1 MKIAL
6 KIVSI
11 TIVAIVILYF
21 VSPSYLQEAVLHGKA
36 GIEDYKIFQNRIVE
50 AGDPKVWKVADDV
63 NSFEMPDS
71 MMEVIEG
78 YHPIAFLV
86 IQNEEIVYEEYWDGF
101 NENSISNSF
110 SAVKGIVSLL
120 VGIAIDEGKIKSV
133 DDKVG
138 DYLPSFRTGSKKELT
153 IRHLLTMS
161 SGLNWDEAYT
171 SPFSMT
177 TKAYYGNDLRG
188 LVNKLELVEKPG
200 VEYDYLSGNTEIL
213 AMVVQAATGKNIS
226 DYTSGKIWKQIGAQ
240 HDALW
245 SLDIENGMEKAYC
258 CFNSNARDFARFG
271 QLILNQGSW
280 NGHQIVSEA
289 YISEL
294 TKPAS
299 YLIDKEDGEL
309 VDFYG
314 YHWWIINYKGHEIP
328 YMRGILGQYVFA
340 IPELNAV
347 IVRLGHN
354 RSHEY
359 IDHHTLDIYQYL
371 DAGFMVLESRT
382 E

>member
-1 MKIAL
+1 MKKPL
-6 KIVSI
+6 KILLI
-11 TIVAIVILYF
+11 AIAALVVLYL
-21 VSPSYLQEAVLHGKA
+21 VTPSYLHQAILHGEPD
-36 GIEDYKIFQNRIVE
+36 IEDYKFFHNRIVE
-50 AGDPKVWKVADDV
+50 AGTVQPWKIAGDV
-63 NSFEMPDS
+63 NQFQIPDS
-71 MMEVIEG
+71 VNEIIES
-78 YHPIAFLV
+78 YRPIAFLV
-86 IQNEEIVYEEYWDGF
+86 IQDEEIIYEQYWEGF
-101 NENSISNSF
+101 NENSLSNSF

-120 VGIAIDEGKIKSV
+120 VGIAIDEGKIKNV
-133 DDKVG
+133 DEKVG
-138 DYLPSFRTGSKKELT
+138 DYLPSFQMGRNKELT

-177 TKAYYGNDLRG
+177 TKAYYGNDLPR
-188 LVNKLELVEKPG
+188 LINKLEVVEKPG
-200 VEYDYLSGNTEIL
+200 IEYDYLSGNTEIL

-226 DYTSGKIWKQIGAQ
+226 EYASEKIWKQIGAR

-245 SLDIENGMEKAYC
+245 SLDSENGMEKAYC

-271 QLILNQGSW
+271 QLILNNGNW
-280 NGHQIVSEA
+280 DGHQVVSRAYVKEA
-289 YISEL
+289 I
-294 TKPAS
+294 TPAS

-354 RSHEY
+354 RSQEY

-371 DAGFMVLESRT
+371 DAAFMILDSRT